1 LSGKEMEAMT
11 ECVYENVDEMLE
23 QLISETKDILNKE
36 DISPDSTLTEIG
48 IDSLNVIELIVAC
61 EQIYTKVTRPE
72 ELQFDEFTTIQDLH
86 SQLIELSSDW

>member
-1 LSGKEMEAMT
+1 MT
-11 ECVYENVDEMLE
+11 ECVYENIDEMLE
-23 QLISETKDILNKE
+23 QLVRETTEILNKE

-72 ELQFDEFTTIQDLH
+72 DLQFDEFTTLQDLH
-86 SQLIELSSDW
+86 TQLIALSRDW